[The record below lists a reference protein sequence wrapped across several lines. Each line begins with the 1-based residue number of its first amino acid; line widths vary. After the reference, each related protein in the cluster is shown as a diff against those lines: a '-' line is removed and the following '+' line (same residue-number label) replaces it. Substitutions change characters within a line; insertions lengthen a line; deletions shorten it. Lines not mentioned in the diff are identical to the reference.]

1 MGLKFCIS
9 MFDWE
14 VGEFFLVGAVEV
26 FEHRYLSNKNL
37 YKKVEII
44 MVWRIKN
51 KIYHKNKKM
60 ISKCLKRF
68 ESK

>member
-9 MFDWE
+9 VLDWE

-44 MVWRIKN
+44 MV
-51 KIYHKNKKM
+51 
-60 ISKCLKRF
+60 
-68 ESK
+68 